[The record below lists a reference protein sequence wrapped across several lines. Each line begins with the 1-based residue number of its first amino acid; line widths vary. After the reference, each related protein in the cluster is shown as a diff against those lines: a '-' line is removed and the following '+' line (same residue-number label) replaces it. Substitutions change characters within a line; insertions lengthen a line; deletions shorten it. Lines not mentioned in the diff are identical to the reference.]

1 MTPSPSATSPVPGTS
16 ATAGKPA
23 NRSYFPA
30 LDGLRALAFLMV
42 FAQHYLQ
49 IPWGWTGVDVFFV
62 LSGFLIT
69 GILFDTRDEPHKVRN
84 FYVRRT
90 LRIFPLYYGLMILLV
105 LSDPLFRWGWTWDWL
120 LWPAYLGNFARG
132 VHPFMHGSPLQMLA
146 DFQPFSW
153 TFHRVLFNFG
163 HFWSLCVEEQFYLIW
178 PWVVFYLRDRRKL
191 LSVCLACI
199 VACPLLRVLGNH
211 LLPQYMLEQEM
222 LYRWTPF
229 RVDALLLGGF
239 VALVRR
245 GPHARRL
252 LTAARWGFAVLF
264 SALAIWLALNPA
276 ARHGPDGYVYPLWRF
291 TGGLEFVD
299 LISACLIVMALES
312 GSMTFRIFNLGPMR
326 WLGRISYGAY
336 VFHDILH
343 PEFTALVAY
352 WGTGHARAL
361 VALALAST
369 LVVSWA
375 SFRWYET
382 PFIRLKERWTRAT
395 PPPAAERRA
404 GG

>member
-1 MTPSPSATSPVPGTS
+1 
-16 ATAGKPA
+16 
-23 NRSYFPA
+23 
-30 LDGLRALAFLMV
+30 
-42 FAQHYLQ
+42 
-49 IPWGWTGVDVFFV
+49 
-62 LSGFLIT
+62 
-69 GILFDTRDEPHKVRN
+69 
-84 FYVRRT
+84 
-90 LRIFPLYYGLMILLV
+90 
-105 LSDPLFRWGWTWDWL
+105 
-120 LWPAYLGNFARG
+120 
-132 VHPFMHGSPLQMLA
+132 
-146 DFQPFSW
+146 
-153 TFHRVLFNFG
+153 
-163 HFWSLCVEEQFYLIW
+163 
-178 PWVVFYLRDRRKL
+178 
-191 LSVCLACI
+191 
-199 VACPLLRVLGNH
+199 
-211 LLPQYMLEQEM
+211 M

-312 GSMTFRIFNLGPMR
+312 GSMTFRIFNLRPLR

-361 VALALAST
+361 VAVLALAST